1 MQKPPPFLI
10 TYRLRARYALAGVM
24 MLGLWVVTLVP
35 LFRDDGGFK
44 FILAAITTFTLFPLG
59 IVALLGGVH
68 GSEASMRRAYIA
80 LFAGGGL
87 MMLAVIVEM
96 LRRILFAGSG

>member
-1 MQKPPPFLI
+1 MQQPLPASI
-10 TYRLRARYALAGVM
+10 TLRMRTRYGLAGAL
-24 MLGLWVVTLVP
+24 MLALWAASVVSLFHDASVFNIGLTS
-35 LFRDDGGFK
+35 
-44 FILAAITTFTLFPLG
+44 IATFTMLPLG
-59 IVALLGGVH
+59 VIALLGGVH